1 MPHTVSADDSK
12 AVTAETTQ
20 NLLPAQPIVRTQDE
34 INQEALLVIHGDL
47 GNGDERVQKLTE
59 AGFDVETVQNQVNSF
74 YQQWGWSGAYAV
86 ADQTIQSMAE
96 AGQTNT
102 NINAGIA
109 STSSNATPAADTNS
123 SMGTDVV
130 SYAAN
135 KMAAN
140 TGVSAAEWTN
150 IIMAE
155 SSGNPSAVNSSSGAY
170 GLLQLLGHGEYP
182 GMSVDEQIAMATQV
196 YQSQGLHAWVVT
208 W

>member
-1 MPHTVSADDSK
+1 M
-12 AVTAETTQ
+12 
-20 NLLPAQPIVRTQDE
+20 
-34 INQEALLVIHGDL
+34 IHGDL